1 MGRTGSEPD
10 HARLLAELPDADARA
25 RLILN
30 NAVVEARVFNRRQ
43 LALRSALLGV
53 PDYHEAKQT
62 LPLGQRKGVFGHV
75 TFHCSCVEA
84 QRNGGPHDH
93 CLVHGTIIQ
102 PDILLRLPNDAVAAN
117 HASMIQCGLPPRIHA
132 QHAATAAA
140 AAQARSL
147 GGPQPQRLGSV
158 GLTRSPTAIAEA
170 QTTAEEVASRVNRHS
185 HTFTCVK
192 EKTHGKCRL
201 GVKRRPDAVTRV
213 VFLEDPEASSSDNYS
228 DSDDDGEDDP
238 AHAAR
243 VPRPGFMRTGGVTY
257 LEEKRTPGGD
267 QTIIEF
273 SPVLT
278 AALRCN
284 TCVSALGSTTQATVT
299 TYVAAAA
306 AAVVVVVVV
315 VMLNVR
321 VVAVAATAAAMMVVV
336 VVLVV
341 LVVLVLVVLVLVV
354 LVLVLVVLVLVAAAV
369 VLKVDHRWRVVP

>member
-1 MGRTGSEPD
+1 MTR
-10 HARLLAELPDADARA
+10 
-25 RLILN
+25 
-30 NAVVEARVFNRRQ
+30 
-43 LALRSALLGV
+43 
-53 PDYHEAKQT
+53 
-62 LPLGQRKGVFGHV
+62 
-75 TFHCSCVEA
+75 
-84 QRNGGPHDH
+84 
-93 CLVHGTIIQ
+93 
-102 PDILLRLPNDAVAAN
+102 
-117 HASMIQCGLPPRIHA
+117 PP
-132 QHAATAAA
+132 T
-140 AAQARSL
+140 
-147 GGPQPQRLGSV
+147 
-158 GLTRSPTAIAEA
+158 TIAEA
-170 QTTAEEVASRVNRHS
+170 QATAEAVASRVNRHS

-192 EKTHGKCRL
+192 EKSLGKCRL

-213 VFLEDPEASSSDNYS
+213 VFLEDSGASSSDSGS

-257 LEEKRTPGGD
+257 LEESRTPGGD

-278 AALRCN
+278 AALLCN

-321 VVAVAATAAAMMVVV
+321 VVAVAATAAAVMVVLVVVV